1 MILSE
6 KAVTDFNQLYQL
18 KNTKHMDNGRDIIR
32 YEKAVRPTG
41 THCLLSPY
49 VFKLF
54 LFLKVRAISFENLS
68 VF

>member
-1 MILSE
+1 
-6 KAVTDFNQLYQL
+6 
-18 KNTKHMDNGRDIIR
+18 MDNGRDIIR

-41 THCLLSPY
+41 THCFLSPY